1 MSKSPCCS
9 PPVLAKKSDGTYRLC
24 IDYRKLNAKTK
35 KHAHPLPNIDSLLDK
50 FRNAKYISK
59 IDMTLAFLQVEVDE
73 GSRDFTAFSVPGRGQ
88 FRFKRMPF
96 GLTNS
101 PSTYQEMMDRLL
113 MSLPQGADNHIFAY
127 LDDLCVV
134 SETIEEHFHWLEI
147 LLKALSDANLEINEQ
162 KSEFG
167 CSQVNY
173 LGYIV
178 DSKGLHVDPEKT
190 RAIEEYPPPKNLR
203 QLRRFLGMVG
213 WYSRFMADYSLDKVV
228 LCDLLKKNVKWR
240 WGPQHDLAF
249 NKIKRALQEA
259 PVLIR
264 PDFSKEF
271 QLHCDASDYAIGAVL
286 TQEIDG
292 QQHPIIF
299 VNRLLT
305 SSERKYTTTE
315 KECKAVLWA
324 IEKLRP
330 YLRVLHLQFIL
341 IIAVF
346 CGFRN
351 WIVLL
356 ADLPV
361 GL

>member
-1 MSKSPCCS
+1 MERDSDDVSAECAGLQELSNTQRKRICRLLKKYVKTPGRKLSVTNLSHHYIELSDSTPIRQNPRRTSPAMLKEMQKLVDKYWEEDVIEPCKSPWCS

-162 KSEFG
+162 KS
-167 CSQVNY
+167 
-173 LGYIV
+173 
-178 DSKGLHVDPEKT
+178 
-190 RAIEEYPPPKNLR
+190 
-203 QLRRFLGMVG
+203 
-213 WYSRFMADYSLDKVV
+213 
-228 LCDLLKKNVKWR
+228 
-240 WGPQHDLAF
+240 
-249 NKIKRALQEA
+249 
-259 PVLIR
+259 
-264 PDFSKEF
+264 
-271 QLHCDASDYAIGAVL
+271 
-286 TQEIDG
+286 
-292 QQHPIIF
+292 
-299 VNRLLT
+299 
-305 SSERKYTTTE
+305 
-315 KECKAVLWA
+315 
-324 IEKLRP
+324 
-330 YLRVLHLQFIL
+330 
-341 IIAVF
+341 
-346 CGFRN
+346 
-351 WIVLL
+351 
-356 ADLPV
+356 
-361 GL
+361 